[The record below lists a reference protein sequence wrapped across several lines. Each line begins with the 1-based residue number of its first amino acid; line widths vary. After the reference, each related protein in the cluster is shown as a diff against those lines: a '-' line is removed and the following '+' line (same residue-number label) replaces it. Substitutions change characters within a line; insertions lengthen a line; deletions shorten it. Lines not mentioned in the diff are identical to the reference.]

1 MVTPCAQYQPET
13 LPPAAAKGI
22 DQGQDGASM
31 GREEAHPLVQAD
43 CRRAWCLL
51 QGRPSSW
58 CSTFPGARRTRET
71 RCLPWGGRSTSSSTR
86 QPESSVSAAR
96 PPIEL
101 VLDVPGGQ
109 TYPRDSVLALGGMS
123 TSSSTRQP
131 ESSVSAARPP
141 IELVLDVPGG
151 QTYPR
156 DSVLALGGMSTSS
169 STRSLSGVQHLRR
182 GQVVAAA
189 TAPFLAFGNL
199 QPGDAA
205 QMHFVRAVSDAQ
217 AAGADPQIGQ

>member
-1 MVTPCAQYQPET
+1 NGPGGSA
-13 LPPAAAKGI
+13 PA
-22 DQGQDGASM
+22 
-31 GREEAHPLVQAD
+31 
-43 CRRAWCLL
+43 
-51 QGRPSSW
+51 RP
-58 CSTFPGARRTRET
+58 
-71 RCLPWGGRSTSSSTR
+71 GGL
-86 QPESSVSAAR
+86 PESMVSAAR

-101 VLDVPGGQ
+101 VLDVPGVQ

-141 IELVLDVPGG
+141 IELVLDVPREYSRIRETRCPPWVG
-151 QTYPR
+151 QAPAR
-156 DSVLALGGMSTSS
+156 PPA
-169 STRSLSGVQHLRR
+169 RLSGAQHLRW

-189 TAPFLAFGNL
+189 AAPFLAFGDL

-217 AAGADPQIGQ
+217 AAGADPQIGQRGIRGQSHGAEHLH

>member
-1 MVTPCAQYQPET
+1 GAV
-13 LPPAAAKGI
+13 PAVA
-22 DQGQDGASM
+22 
-31 GREEAHPLVQAD
+31 PLVAGPGD
-43 CRRAWCLL
+43 ET
-51 QGRPSSW
+51 
-58 CSTFPGARRTRET
+58 CSRGGVRG
-71 RCLPWGGRSTSSSTR
+71 LGGRSTGASAR

-123 TSSSTRQP
+123 TSSSTH
-131 ESSVSAARPP
+131 
-141 IELVLDVPGG
+141 
-151 QTYPR
+151 T
-156 DSVLALGGMSTSS
+156 
-169 STRSLSGVQHLRR
+169 LSGAQHLRR

-189 TAPFLAFGNL
+189 TAPFLAFGEL

-217 AAGADPQIGQ
+217 AAGADPQIGQRGIRGQS

>member
-31 GREEAHPLVQAD
+31 GREEAHQLVQAD

-58 CSTFPGARRTRET
+58 CSPFPGSRRTRET
-71 RCLPWGGRSTSSSTR
+71 RCSPWGGRSTSSSTR

-101 VLDVPGGQ
+101 VLDVPGVQ

-123 TSSSTRQP
+123 TSSST
-131 ESSVSAARPP
+131 
-141 IELVLDVPGG
+141 L
-151 QTYPR
+151 
-156 DSVLALGGMSTSS
+156 
-169 STRSLSGVQHLRR
+169 SLSGAQHLRR

-189 TAPFLAFGNL
+189 TAPFLAFGDL

-205 QMHFVRAVSDAQ
+205 QMHFVRA
-217 AAGADPQIGQ
+217 

>member
-31 GREEAHPLVQAD
+31 GREEAHQLVQAD
-43 CRRAWCLL
+43 CRRAMRLLRGRPSSWCSTFPGARRTRETRCLPWGGGAPARPRGSRRAQCLL

-58 CSTFPGARRTRET
+58 CSTFPGSRRTRET

-101 VLDVPGGQ
+101 VLGVPEVQ
-109 TYPRDSVLALGGMS
+109 TYPRDSVLALGGEEH
-123 TSSSTRQP
+123 Q
-131 ESSVSAARPP
+131 
-141 IELVLDVPGG
+141 LV
-151 QTYPR
+151 
-156 DSVLALGGMSTSS
+156 
-169 STRSLSGVQHLRR
+169 H
-182 GQVVAAA
+182 AAA
-189 TAPFLAFGNL
+189 GELSVCCK
-199 QPGDAA
+199 AA
-205 QMHFVRAVSDAQ
+205 HR
-217 AAGADPQIGQ
+217 AGARRSRGPDGPEKLGRA

>member
-1 MVTPCAQYQPET
+1 M
-13 LPPAAAKGI
+13 
-22 DQGQDGASM
+22 
-31 GREEAHPLVQAD
+31 
-43 CRRAWCLL
+43 
-51 QGRPSSW
+51 
-58 CSTFPGARRTRET
+58 
-71 RCLPWGGRSTSSSTR
+71 
-86 QPESSVSAAR
+86 VSAAR

-109 TYPRDSVLALGGMS
+109 TYPRDSVPALGGMS

-141 IELVLDVPGG
+141 IELALDVPGG

-156 DSVLALGGMSTSS
+156 DSVPALGGLSTSS
-169 STRSLSGVQHLRR
+169 STHTLSGAQHLRR

-189 TAPFLAFGNL
+189 TAPFLAFGDL

-217 AAGADPQIGQ
+217 AAGADPQIGQRGIRGQSHGAEHLHGPVHHAIEHARHYGLDHGNFLARPLGTDVI